1 LVFHEG
7 SELTTATHPDP
18 CRVVCAGDW
27 ITAPRIGATGT
38 LERLCRIGQ
47 PHRGW
52 TFWHLGDAQT
62 TADALLREA
71 IWKALGLGAGRLIL
85 SLGGAEAFQDDFDP
99 QATAENIRRCMV
111 LLADKGPQELFLI
124 LPCPSLWPWAK
135 RPMVEA
141 LREALLPVVG
151 KWTLIDLER
160 RANAFLEA
168 QSRHPDQAAAL
179 VEDSDSGPSLTS
191 LGALLV
197 ADEVHGALSE

>member
-1 LVFHEG
+1 M
-7 SELTTATHPDP
+7 TTATHPDP

-38 LERLCRIGQ
+38 LERLCRIAQ
-47 PHRGW
+47 PQQGW

-62 TADALLREA
+62 TAEALLREV

-85 SLGGAEAFQDDFDP
+85 SLGGAEALQAGFDP
-99 QATAENIRRCMV
+99 KTTAEAIRRCLS
-111 LLADKGPQELFLI
+111 LLADKGPHELHLV
-124 LPCPSLWPWAK
+124 LPCPSLWP
-135 RPMVEA
+135 RA
-141 LREALLPVVG
+141 LRAPIDDLRQALMDPEG
-151 KWTLIDLER
+151 RWSRIDLEP
-160 RANAFLEA
+160 RATAFLEA

-197 ADEVHGALSE
+197 ADELHKALLE